1 MRYDVPLHAS
11 VCLVNSFS
19 SLPLIPSLAFLS
31 AFSVGVQQES
41 TRTHK
46 TSGSLLLNELFILA
60 SYLDNISFIPRVPW
74 MTHLT
79 SLVQLHSRLDWPF
92 FFLFSVT
99 NILYSTDAWNTRRSV
114 EATGQKLSSVKTAH
128 LSNKVKLALCAH
140 TLLNGNQWFKRKQTA
155 LGSFQLC
162 WIKAHWCFKCETENL
177 NVILK

>member
-1 MRYDVPLHAS
+1 MRYDVLLHAS
-11 VCLVNSFS
+11 VCSVNSFS

-46 TSGSLLLNELFILA
+46 TWGSLLLIEFVILA

-79 SLVQLHSRLDWPF
+79 SLVQLHSRRDWPF
-92 FFLFSVT
+92 FFFFQSQIFYTQQML
-99 NILYSTDAWNTRRSV
+99 
-114 EATGQKLSSVKTAH
+114 EATGQKLSIVKTAH
-128 LSNKVKLALCAH
+128 FSNKVKLALFAH
-140 TLLNGNQWFKRKQTA
+140 MLLNGNQWFKRKQTA

>member
-1 MRYDVPLHAS
+1 MRYDVLLHAS
-11 VCLVNSFS
+11 VCSVNSFS

-46 TSGSLLLNELFILA
+46 TWGSLLLIELVILA

-79 SLVQLHSRLDWPF
+79 SLVQLHSRLDWAF
-92 FFLFSVT
+92 FFFFQSQIFYTQQMLG
-99 NILYSTDAWNTRRSV
+99 SV
-114 EATGQKLSSVKTAH
+114 EATGQKLSIVKTAH
-128 LSNKVKLALCAH
+128 LSNKVKLALCAD

-162 WIKAHWCFKCETENL
+162 WVKAHWCFKCETENL